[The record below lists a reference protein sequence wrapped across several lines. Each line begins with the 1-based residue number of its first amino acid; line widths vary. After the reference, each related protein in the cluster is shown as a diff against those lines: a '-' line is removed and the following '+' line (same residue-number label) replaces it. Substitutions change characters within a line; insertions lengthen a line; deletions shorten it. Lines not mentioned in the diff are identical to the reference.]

1 MIQRIWHGWTD
12 PEDADRYERLLLE
25 EILPGIAAR
34 EIEGYRDVQ
43 LLRRTAHD
51 EVEFVTI
58 LSFDSLDAMRAFAG
72 DDHEA
77 AYVPPKARAVLARF
91 DERARHY
98 ELRERRS
105 YEADDLEGRG
115 PS

>member
-34 EIEGYRDVQ
+34 ELEGYRGFQ
-43 LLRRTAHD
+43 LLRRAGED
-51 EVEFVTI
+51 QVEFVTI
-58 LSFDSLDAMRAFAG
+58 LSFDTFDGVRAFAG
-72 DDHEA
+72 DDYEA
-77 AYVPPKARAVLARF
+77 AYVPPTARAILARF

-105 YEADDLEGRG
+105 YATE
-115 PS
+115 

>member
-25 EILPGIAAR
+25 EVLPGIAAR
-34 EIEGYRDVQ
+34 EIEGYRGVQ
-43 LLRRTAHD
+43 LLRRTHDD

-58 LSFDSLDAMRAFAG
+58 LSFDSLDAARSLAG
-72 DDHEA
+72 DDPEA

-91 DERARHY
+91 DERVRHY
-98 ELRERRS
+98 ELRERRR
-105 YEADDLEGRG
+105 YAAE
-115 PS
+115 